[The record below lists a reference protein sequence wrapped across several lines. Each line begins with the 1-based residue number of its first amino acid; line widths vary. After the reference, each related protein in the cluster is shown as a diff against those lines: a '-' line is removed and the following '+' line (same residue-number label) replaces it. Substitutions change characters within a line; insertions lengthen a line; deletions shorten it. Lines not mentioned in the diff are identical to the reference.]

1 MYMFIKIC
9 QLFWFCRSFM
19 HFLTSVCAIVG
30 GVFTGKSCLPLA
42 VSLSFQC
49 TCTYSEWGLV
59 GYAWLVAVAGLVD
72 AFIYHSARAIQKKIE
87 LGKYSWWPK
96 DRLSYSTVI
105 LEVFLLQKCDR
116 LYIFLFILCLSL
128 HWNNYRTARASYV
141 VLLMNA
147 VC

>member
-30 GVFTGKSCLPLA
+30 GVFTGKSRLWYSCLLFLP
-42 VSLSFQC
+42 FER
-49 TCTYSEWGLV
+49 TNSECGLV

-87 LGKYSWWPK
+87 LGKYSWRPK
-96 DRLSYSTVI
+96 DRLSFTTDI

-116 LYIFLFILCLSL
+116 LYIFLFILCMPL
-128 HWNNYRTARASYV
+128 HWNCRTARASYV
-141 VLLMNA
+141 ILLMNA